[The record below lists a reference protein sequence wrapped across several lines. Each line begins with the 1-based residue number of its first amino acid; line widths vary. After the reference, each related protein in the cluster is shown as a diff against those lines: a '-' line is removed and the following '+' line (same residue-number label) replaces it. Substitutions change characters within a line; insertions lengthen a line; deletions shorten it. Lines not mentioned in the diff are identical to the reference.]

1 MDEKEKQIQSNEHEQ
16 LPEDFRPVIP
26 EPEYHRRAIMQFSK
40 DYEDD
45 SPTSTHT
52 MSFQQEEARRKL
64 RNRIVYALVLIAV
77 FVLTFIITDT
87 CIKISNTPLPP
98 TTAYVPST
106 TQEQT
111 TQAETSTTE
120 DESITIEQ
128 SEPPV
133 EPVV

>member
-1 MDEKEKQIQSNEHEQ
+1 MDEKEKQLKSAEPEQ

-40 DYEDD
+40 DYDDD

-64 RNRIVYALVLIAV
+64 RNRIVYALILAAV

-98 TTAYVPST
+98 TTAYVPT
-106 TQEQT
+106 T
-111 TQAETSTTE
+111 TQAETSTAE
-120 DESITIEQ
+120 EPSSIEI
-128 SEPPV
+128 
-133 EPVV
+133 

>member
-1 MDEKEKQIQSNEHEQ
+1 MEEKEKLNRESTPEQ

-64 RNRIVYALVLIAV
+64 RNRIIYAFVLIAV
-77 FVLTFIITDT
+77 FILTFIITDT
-87 CIKISNTPLPP
+87 CIKISDTPLPP
-98 TTAYVPST
+98 TTAYVPTT
-106 TQEQT
+106 TQPQT
-111 TQAETSTTE
+111 TQAQASQAEEPSST
-120 DESITIEQ
+120 EQ
-128 SEPPV
+128 
-133 EPVV
+133 